1 MGGSAVAARLVLEPP
16 QNGPWRASDRV
27 AALLAD
33 AAEDGRFGKAF
44 RADELPEE
52 LRRLADRLAAV
63 RSAKERLEARQRQA
77 DEARGRK
84 PGQKRNPKGGRPYKR
99 EYGEPDG
106 KAQEKITD
114 SQSRIMKIRA
124 IAGSRMLWCQAILQQ
139 RCRSHAHQARAL
151 LSAGMPIHRT

>member
-1 MGGSAVAARLVLEPP
+1 MTSP
-16 QNGPWRASDRV
+16 
-27 AALLAD
+27 
-33 AAEDGRFGKAF
+33 DGRPSLNALPPGTVLH
-44 RADELPEE
+44 DYVIDSELGSGGFSIVY
-52 LRRLADRLAAV
+52 L
-63 RSAKERLEARQRQA
+63 ARQRQA